1 MVEIGAADGYE
12 LEDQTETFTIS
23 NTVRKQLTVENG
35 KERTLKVKKSK
46 IIMIIVLFLR
56 ELSSMYMMMKIKK
69 LQL

>member
-35 KERTLKVKKSK
+35 KEKNFKG
-46 IIMIIVLFLR
+46 
-56 ELSSMYMMMKIKK
+56 
-69 LQL
+69 